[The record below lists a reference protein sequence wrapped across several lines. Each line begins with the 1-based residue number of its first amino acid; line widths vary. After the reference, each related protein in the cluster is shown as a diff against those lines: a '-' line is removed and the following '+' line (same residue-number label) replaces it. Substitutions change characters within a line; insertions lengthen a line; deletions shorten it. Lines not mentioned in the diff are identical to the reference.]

1 MAPRARGL
9 CLGPSWSGCPS
20 HGNEKWEIT
29 GFSVLKCWGVSRAAT
44 QTLVMGGAVL
54 AGQAP
59 RGGQVLGVGRNS
71 RRFLLGQGA
80 EENSVSSDGA
90 SLGSVWVWLR
100 PPSARLPG
108 LGCPLHGPK
117 MWTLCSQPLWVP
129 VPSQT
134 SNTVWVPP
142 YLPQPSLKAACSSS
156 LGPWS
161 PSAPA

>member
-1 MAPRARGL
+1 MAPRAQGL

-29 GFSVLKCWGVSRAAT
+29 GFSVLECWGVPRAAT
-44 QTLVMGGAVL
+44 QTLVMGVRCWLAKHQGA
-54 AGQAP
+54 AKSWGW
-59 RGGQVLGVGRNS
+59 GRNS
-71 RRFLLGQGA
+71 RRSLLGQGA

-129 VPSQT
+129 VPSQM
-134 SNTVWVPP
+134 SNTVWVRP

-156 LGPWS
+156 LGPRS
-161 PSAPA
+161 LSAPA